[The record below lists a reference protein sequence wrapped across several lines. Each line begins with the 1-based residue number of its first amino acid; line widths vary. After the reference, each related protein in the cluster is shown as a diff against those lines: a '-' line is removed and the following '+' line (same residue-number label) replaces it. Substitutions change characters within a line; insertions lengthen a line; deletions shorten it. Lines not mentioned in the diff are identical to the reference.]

1 MLRRP
6 AVLLSVIASIAAFGV
21 AGCGSSSSSS
31 AASSASSGGAA
42 VSSTAT
48 GTTSTASTTSFAKTK
63 FILHVGLAGGAF
75 HRWIYKPFKSGAF
88 SKPLSHKLA
97 IVKAALTSLFIY
109 HELKLAATD
118 AKSSKLLSTLFLP
131 VTAAAA
137 AVSSLRSKLVKGQY
151 DGAEIDQVQQLGG
164 QVVSQASA
172 KGIQIPDIPVTNPT
186 GAGAPTG

>member
-21 AGCGSSSSSS
+21 VGCGSSSSSS
-31 AASSASSGGAA
+31 SSASSGGAA
-42 VSSTAT
+42 VSS

-75 HRWIYKPFKSGAF
+75 HRWIYKPFKAGAF

-97 IVKAALTSLFIY
+97 IVKAALSSLFIY

-118 AKSSKLLSTLFLP
+118 AKSSKILSTLVAP
-131 VTAAAA
+131 ITASVAAMSA
-137 AVSSLRSKLVKGQY
+137 LRSKLVKGKF

-164 QVVSQASA
+164 QVVSEASS
-172 KGIQIPDIPVTNPT
+172 KGIQIPDIPVNSPT

>member
-6 AVLLSVIASIAAFGV
+6 AMLLSVIAIIAAFGL

-31 AASSASSGGAA
+31 SSGSSAGAA
-42 VSSTAT
+42 VGSTAT
-48 GTTSTASTTSFAKTK
+48 GTTSAASTTSFAKTK

-75 HRWIYKPFKSGAF
+75 HRWIYKPFKAGAF

-97 IVKAALTSLFIY
+97 IVKAALSSLFIY

-118 AKSSKLLSTLFLP
+118 AKSSKILSTLVAP
-131 VTAAAA
+131 ITAAVAA
-137 AVSSLRSKLVKGQY
+137 MSALRSKLVKGKF

-164 QVVSQASA
+164 QVVSEASS
-172 KGIQIPDIPVTNPT
+172 KGIQIPDIPVNSPT